1 MVLVVIILIAAGL
14 RLWRLDQNEYG
25 NPYYAAAVRSMLAS
39 WGNFFFGSF
48 DPAGIVTVDKPPVAI
63 WIQAASA
70 KLFGF
75 NGISVLAPQA
85 VMGVASVILTYY
97 LVRRVFGAG
106 AGLLA
111 GLALA
116 ITPISVAVDRDNLP
130 DSALVLVLLLATWA
144 LSRAAEAGQLK
155 WLLTSMALV
164 GLGFNVKMLAAFVV
178 LPTFYLAY
186 LLAAPG
192 SRWTRIGNLACATVV
207 LVATSL
213 SWATVVELTPTD
225 KRPYI
230 GGSKNNSALELA
242 LGYNGLARIVGMP
255 NFGPPGTMPRAFRK
269 CQFPPGIAER
279 QAIGG

>member
-1 MVLVVIILIAAGL
+1 
-14 RLWRLDQNEYG
+14 
-25 NPYYAAAVRSMLAS
+25 MLAS

-85 VMGVASVILTYY
+85 LMGVASVILTYY

-144 LSRAAEAGQLK
+144 LSRAAETGQLK
-155 WLLTSMALV
+155 WLLTAMALV

-186 LLAAPG
+186 FLAAPG

-213 SWATVVELTPTD
+213 SWATIVELTPTD

-230 GGSKNNSALELA
+230 GGSKNNSASNWRWA
-242 LGYNGLARIVGMP
+242 TTVWLGSWECPILVPREHCLTLPQAPIPRRHRRAARPRRMP
-255 NFGPPGTMPRAFRK
+255 IRRKRVRRRRIETRQVPRAN
-269 CQFPPGIAER
+269 FPATT
-279 QAIGG
+279 